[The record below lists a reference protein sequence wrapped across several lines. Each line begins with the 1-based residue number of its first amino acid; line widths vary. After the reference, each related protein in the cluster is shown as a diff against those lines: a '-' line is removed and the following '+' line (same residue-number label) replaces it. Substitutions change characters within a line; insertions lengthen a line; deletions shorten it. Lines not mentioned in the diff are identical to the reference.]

1 MTLIILFILIIA
13 IIVHYLKPTCA
24 KFITKLHI
32 INLKANKNIEIIQGI
47 ELELNDNKN
56 INLL

>member
-32 INLKANKNIEIIQGI
+32 INLKANKNIEII
-47 ELELNDNKN
+47 
-56 INLL
+56 